1 MGNLAVRVT
10 KDAARQIRGGHPWVF
25 DASVVSVKPDGAAGD
40 LAVIFDE
47 DRRFM
52 AVGLYDPDSPIRIKV
67 LHHGRPATVD
77 AAFWHDRITAA
88 LGRRAAL
95 VQSSVTTAYRVVHGE
110 NDGMPGFVLDRYGDH
125 LVIKIYSPAWLP
137 HLATIVGVVTELL
150 SPATIVLRFSRSVA
164 RGDTGDWADAS
175 AVLGELPTGPITFR
189 ENGLT
194 FEADIVHGPKTG
206 YFLDQRDNR
215 RRVRDLSAGQRV
227 LDVFS
232 SVGGFTVHAAAGGA
246 TQVHSVDISQ
256 HAIDA
261 TRRNLALNTG
271 RKAVAACRHFV
282 TTGDAFEVMA
292 HLATRPE
299 RFDIVIIDP
308 PSFASRR
315 DQVPAALRAYARLTA
330 LAVSLVAR
338 NGILVQSSCSS
349 RVTTEDF
356 VSTVRSGAH
365 DAGMTLDVT
374 ARTAHAV
381 DHPIGFA
388 EGAYLKAV
396 FARVTR

>member
-25 DASVVSVKPDGAAGD
+25 DASVVSVKPDGVAGD

-67 LHHGRPATVD
+67 LHHGRPATID
-77 AAFWHDRITAA
+77 AEFWHDRITAA

-137 HLATIVGVVTELL
+137 HLATIVGVATELL
-150 SPATIVLRFSRSVA
+150 SPSTIVLRFSRSVA

-175 AVLGELPTGPITFR
+175 ALLGELPTGPITFR